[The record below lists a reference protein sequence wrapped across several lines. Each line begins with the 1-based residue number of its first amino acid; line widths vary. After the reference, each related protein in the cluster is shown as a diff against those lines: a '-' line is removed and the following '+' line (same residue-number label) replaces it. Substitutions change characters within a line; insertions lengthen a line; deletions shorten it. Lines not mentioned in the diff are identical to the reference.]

1 MKLKDE
7 TIKFMENAIST
18 AQLVGVATL
27 VIEPNLLRGIDEDRT
42 VFILQ
47 DKDVPDM
54 EFGSIGLTRLPTLTS
69 RIKVAENLDGFSIE
83 AKAAESDDENDEEP
97 FARSLTM
104 KGKGLKVEY
113 RCANPH
119 QLISARQAGP
129 KQMND
134 KMEFCVEFDDH
145 AVEMLQKGQAAMKAE
160 TVSVI
165 SNDGVTFELL
175 DVNNDVF
182 SHQFADDAVNLTGKE
197 TTKFAYR
204 YPVKTLLLLF
214 KHASEGL
221 LTVSQRGIMCINV
234 NGLNVYVLP
243 QV

>member
-1 MKLKDE
+1 MKLNQKSIE
-7 TIKFMENAIST
+7 YLENALTT
-18 AQLVGVATL
+18 AHLVGVETL

-47 DKDVPDM
+47 DENVPVM
-54 EFGSIGLTRLPTLTS
+54 EFGSIGLTRLSSLTS
-69 RIKVAENLDGFSIE
+69 RIKIAENLDGFSID
-83 AKAAESDDENDEEP
+83 ANMVDTDEDEDP

-104 KGKGLKVEY
+104 KAKGLKVEY
-113 RCANPH
+113 RCANPN
-119 QLISARQAGP
+119 QLVQAKKAGP

-134 KMEFCVEFDDH
+134 DMEFCVEFDKDS
-145 AVEMLQKGQAAMKAE
+145 VDMLQKGQAAMKAE

-175 DVNNDVF
+175 DVNSDVF
-182 SHQFADDAVNLTGKE
+182 SHQFADDAINLAGND

-214 KHASEGL
+214 KNASEGL
-221 LTVSQRGIMCINV
+221 LTVSKRGILCINI